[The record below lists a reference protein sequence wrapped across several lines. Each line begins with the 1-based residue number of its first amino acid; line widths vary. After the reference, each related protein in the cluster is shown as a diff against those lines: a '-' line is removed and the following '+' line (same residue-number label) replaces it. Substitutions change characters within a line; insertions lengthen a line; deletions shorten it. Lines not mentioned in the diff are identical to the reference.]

1 MFIKIWNLKR
11 SFLIYFYSENTSN
24 TSTLYYYF
32 FNIKFNGEVE
42 EHEGTDRSDKA
53 IRDQLGDGWD
63 PSMTISY

>member
-1 MFIKIWNLKR
+1 MQFPP
-11 SFLIYFYSENTSN
+11 SN
-24 TSTLYYYF
+24 AL
-32 FNIKFNGEVE
+32 NIKSNGEVE